1 MTIAHPRKSWTYED
15 LLALPDD
22 GKRYE
27 IIEGVLHEMPGP
39 NGQHAAAVMNL
50 IMLLAPFVQA
60 LGGAVRTAPIDVF
73 VPHGTPIQPDVLAIL
88 PSGAARLSK
97 RGVEGPPDLVVEV
110 LSPSNRDHDRY
121 TKRALYGVAG
131 VREYW
136 IVDPDARTVEV
147 LTLHRDALH
156 SAGTFSG
163 DARIPSQV
171 LPEAA
176 VAAADVFAGLDDIA
190 P

>member
-27 IIEGVLHEMPGP
+27 IIEGELFEMTGP
-39 NGQHAAAVMNL
+39 NWDHGTVIFNL
-50 IMLLAPFVQA
+50 QQLLTPFVLA
-60 LGGAVRTAPIDVF
+60 LGGTIRTASVNVF
-73 VPHGTPIQPDVLAIL
+73 LLGDNLVLPDLFAML
-88 PSGAARLSK
+88 PGGAAPSV
-97 RGVEGPPDLVVEV
+97 RGLEGPPDLVVEV

-136 IVDPDARTVEV
+136 IVDPEARTVEV
-147 LTLHRDALH
+147 LTLHQDALH

-163 DARIPSQV
+163 DARIPCQV